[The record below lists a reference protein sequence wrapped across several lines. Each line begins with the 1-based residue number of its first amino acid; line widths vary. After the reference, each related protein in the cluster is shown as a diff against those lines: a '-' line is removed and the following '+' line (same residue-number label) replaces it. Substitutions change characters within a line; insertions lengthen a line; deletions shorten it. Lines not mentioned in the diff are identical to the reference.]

1 MRTTRLYT
9 GSQPMMN
16 AGRMRQADIRRQV
29 NSIMTMMMI
38 VIDNNSQPQQN
49 GPAFFVYYNRFAR

>member
-1 MRTTRLYT
+1 
-9 GSQPMMN
+9 MN

-38 VIDNNSQPQQN
+38 IVIDNSSQPQQN
-49 GPAFFVYYNRFAR
+49 GPEFFVYCNRFARWQHKLGTR